1 MPESPS
7 GGSNGDSTSR
17 WRVAGSSLSP
27 EDGAVI
33 ERFRRAIASNDQRER
48 DAIVADHRFIAER
61 CARRFANR
69 GEPLDDLIQVAS
81 IGLMKAVE
89 RFDPEMGIPFPAYAT
104 PTIMGEL
111 RRHFRDATWA
121 IRVPR
126 RAKDL
131 HVRIGPTLDRL
142 HQMYGRAPTPA
153 ELAAEL
159 QVPEEHVLEA
169 LDAGAAYSTH
179 SLDQPSATGDAT
191 GADRL
196 GADDALAALKE
207 DRAELASL
215 LEVLPDRERKIIYLR
230 FFEDRS
236 QAEIAAVVGTSQ
248 VHVSRLLRSSIEA
261 LRAAAAE
268 RH

>member
-1 MPESPS
+1 MPETPS
-7 GGSNGDSTSR
+7 GGSIDDAPERREG
-17 WRVAGSSLSP
+17 SLSS

-33 ERFRRAIASNDQRER
+33 ERFRRAIASGDPRER
-48 DAIVADHRFIAER
+48 EAIVADHRFIAER

-69 GEPLDDLIQVAS
+69 GEPLDDLVQVAS

-179 SLDQPSATGDAT
+179 SLDQPSVTGDAT

-196 GADDALAALKE
+196 GAEDALKALKE

-215 LEVLPDRERKIIYLR
+215 LEALPARERKIIYLR

-248 VHVSRLLRSSIEA
+248 VHVSRLLRSSLEA

>member
-7 GGSNGDSTSR
+7 GGSIDDAPGR
-17 WRVAGSSLSP
+17 GEGSLSS

-33 ERFRRAIASNDQRER
+33 ERFRRAIASGDQRER

-69 GEPLDDLIQVAS
+69 GEPLDDLVQVAS

-142 HQMYGRAPTPA
+142 HQLYGRAPTPA

-179 SLDQPSATGDAT
+179 SLDQPSVGGDST

-196 GADDALAALKE
+196 GAEDALAALKE

-215 LEVLPDRERKIIYLR
+215 LESLPERERKIIYLR

-248 VHVSRLLRSSIEA
+248 VHVSRLLRSSLET

>member
-1 MPESPS
+1 MPDAPS
-7 GGSNGDSTSR
+7 SKAPDDTPPSR
-17 WRVAGSSLSP
+17 VNPDPSLSA
-27 EDGAVI
+27 EDRSVL
-33 ERFRRAIASNDQRER
+33 ERFRRAAGSGSQRER
-48 DAIVADHRFIAER
+48 DALVEDHRFIAER

-69 GEPLDDLIQVAS
+69 GEPVDDLIQVAS

-89 RFDPEMGIPFPAYAT
+89 RFDPELGIPFPAYAT

-131 HVRIGPTLDRL
+131 HVRIGPALDRL
-142 HQMYGRAPTPA
+142 HQQLGRTPTPA
-153 ELAAEL
+153 ELAEDL

-179 SLDQPSATGDAT
+179 SLDQPSSTGDAT

-196 GADDALAALKE
+196 GAEDALAILKE

-215 LEVLPDRERKIIYLR
+215 LEVLPERERRIIYLR

-236 QAEIAAVVGTSQ
+236 QAEIAEVVGTSQ
-248 VHVSRLLRSSIEA
+248 VHVSRLLRSSLEA
-261 LRAAAAE
+261 LRAAAGP
-268 RH
+268 R